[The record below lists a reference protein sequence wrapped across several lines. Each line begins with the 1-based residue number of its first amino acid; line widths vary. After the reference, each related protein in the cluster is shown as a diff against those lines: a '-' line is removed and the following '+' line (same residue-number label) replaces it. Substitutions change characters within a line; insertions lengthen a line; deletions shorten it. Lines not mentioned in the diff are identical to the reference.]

1 MDSRIIV
8 GFIVVFL
15 GLTIMSMAISDIYY
29 RLRALEISQAVLP
42 ETIK

>member
-1 MDSRIIV
+1 MDNRIII

-29 RLRALEISQAVLP
+29 RLRALEIRHAVLS
-42 ETIK
+42 EVIK